1 MAKVELAR
9 KENVKGEVYVD
20 ESFQFPVIQEE
31 AWSICIA
38 RLFSFQETIWPFHA
52 TKST

>member
-31 AWSICIA
+31 AWSIYIE
-38 RLFSFQETIWPFHA
+38 LPFFLLETIWPTHA
-52 TKST
+52 IKSI